1 MRTRHKARVSLT
13 MLLMTSE
20 YNTE

>member
-20 YNTE
+20 YNND